1 MAPFGDEVHV
11 GPEIEDI
18 YYIAQGFRSIFF
30 DQHFFLLIRLTR
42 PLGYSFDENTK
53 TRSGGCVKTA
63 TNNQNLLRNVLR

>member
-42 PLGYSFDENTK
+42 PLEFIICNDLHNT
-53 TRSGGCVKTA
+53 TTER
-63 TNNQNLLRNVLR
+63 